1 MERSDW
7 RRVRFI
13 WRRRSHVHDGRSV
26 SHAGSDRSWDP
37 SIPDLRDSH
46 RLDETWSPSWLV
58 VPVSVRSRS
67 WADPWLAGRPR
78 RQRPLGGLL
87 HALSIIV
94 NVVQIH
100 FPSIVDREGLPRPSV
115 AHVSVAG
122 AISCPAITWLAHP
135 GRTDADISWWMTFVS
150 RSAQL
155 WKFANTASRIFKF
168 AGRKWTQTAPPRTH
182 VLSDLSNLTSVMQP
196 AVPVDSDKY
205 TNPLTDD
212 LVTIPHS
219 TFSQITIPRKK
230 LVPRTLLATKINDR
244 VLLATET
251 RLVLSKF
258 MTNKSSILNTGRLKA
273 AYVLIKELGLHEV
286 IAAQMTA
293 TNTDLINAVPRTGN
307 SGGVLLSDVK
317 AL

>member
-1 MERSDW
+1 
-7 RRVRFI
+7 
-13 WRRRSHVHDGRSV
+13 
-26 SHAGSDRSWDP
+26 
-37 SIPDLRDSH
+37 
-46 RLDETWSPSWLV
+46 
-58 VPVSVRSRS
+58 
-67 WADPWLAGRPR
+67 
-78 RQRPLGGLL
+78 
-87 HALSIIV
+87 
-94 NVVQIH
+94 
-100 FPSIVDREGLPRPSV
+100 
-115 AHVSVAG
+115 
-122 AISCPAITWLAHP
+122 
-135 GRTDADISWWMTFVS
+135 
-150 RSAQL
+150 
-155 WKFANTASRIFKF
+155 
-168 AGRKWTQTAPPRTH
+168 
-182 VLSDLSNLTSVMQP
+182 MQP

-230 LVPRTLLATKINDR
+230 TCSTYTLLATKINDR